1 MPKLRTRPR
10 MRLPVRKR
18 PTDRLILPQMQIIQM
33 ETALHPI
40 QHEGQAV
47 QLAPRTR
54 LLFLASI
61 GAGGLIVLLVTLI
74 AFAAFAR

>member
-1 MPKLRTRPR
+1 
-10 MRLPVRKR
+10 MRLPVRRR
-18 PTDRLILPQMQIIQM
+18 PTDRLILPQMQIIQV

-47 QLAPRTR
+47 HLAAHTR

-61 GAGGLIVLLVTLI
+61 GAGGLIFLLVTLF
-74 AFAAFAR
+74 AFAAIAR